1 MYSHPH
7 HPAHSSINQTA
18 AAAAAMN
25 PYAASSS
32 LLASQVKMMINGQ
45 LRKMMR
51 QVSINHEKKL
61 RNLIL
66 NAVPT
71 PHLSNTAFYW
81 NHQQQQ
87 QIIFFYVS
95 TWLDEKISRLLF
107 QMSPLNNN
115 TLTSPTSHASSHHP
129 GQPQPHQQQQQ
140 PQPQQPQTQEQQQH
154 AQHESLSSSPPSF
167 QSSASKSSPTANDC
181 LISTSTN
188 PSSISTPTTSM
199 TSVTDWTAALQRS
212 AASQQMTTAFAGH
225 GFAGMYGWY

>member
-1 MYSHPH
+1 MQRLLLILVTQL
-7 HPAHSSINQTA
+7 SIEIT
-18 AAAAAMN
+18 
-25 PYAASSS
+25 SSS
-32 LLASQVKMMINGQ
+32 NKLHFFLSQHDLTK
-45 LRKMMR
+45 
-51 QVSINHEKKL
+51 
-61 RNLIL
+61 
-66 NAVPT
+66 
-71 PHLSNTAFYW
+71 
-81 NHQQQQ
+81 
-87 QIIFFYVS
+87 IFS
-95 TWLDEKISRLLF
+95 TFFF